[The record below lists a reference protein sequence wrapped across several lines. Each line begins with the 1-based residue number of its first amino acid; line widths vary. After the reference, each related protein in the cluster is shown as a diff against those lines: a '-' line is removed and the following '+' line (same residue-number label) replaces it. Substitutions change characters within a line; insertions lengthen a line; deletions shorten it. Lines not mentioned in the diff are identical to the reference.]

1 MSGFHEVIED
11 KRTMESGDFNAAH
24 RWGLPGVQCPQC
36 GVIWSGAGLQFPSGD
51 ASGLAE
57 RAELED
63 PHLERNFA
71 RFEYLRE
78 LVRPLL
84 PQGVPLGPGTRFG
97 PLVGKAW
104 GKFGPFAWLNPWT
117 LLVRREVLERLRA
130 EGLLGVEGYRT
141 ELRFRQKQTP
151 ELLELEIMPH
161 GRLHPDCVPAEA
173 PSCARCGREGGIMPE
188 EPVLKEDSLPMHL
201 DLFRLV
207 DLPTMLI
214 ATERFVEAVQRL
226 GPSGVAFKALPIR

>member
-1 MSGFHEVIED
+1 MSGFYKVVMDE
-11 KRTMESGDFNAAH
+11 RTLASGDFNAAH

-36 GVIWSGAGLQFPSGD
+36 DAIWSGAGLQFPSGD

-84 PQGVPLGPGTRFG
+84 PQGVPLEPGTEFG
-97 PLVGKAW
+97 PLVGNAW

-117 LLVRREVLERLRA
+117 LLVRREVLEQLRA
-130 EGLLGVEGYRT
+130 EGVRGLEGHRT
-141 ELRFRQKQTP
+141 ALRFRQKQAP
-151 ELLELEIMPH
+151 ELLELELMPH
-161 GRLHPDCVPAEA
+161 GRFHPDCLSEREP
-173 PSCARCGREGGIMPE
+173 PCARCGRKGISMPE
-188 EPVLKEDSLPMHL
+188 QPVLKEDSLPTHL
-201 DLFRLV
+201 DLFRLA
-207 DLPTMLI
+207 DLTTLLI
-214 ATERFVEAVQRL
+214 ATERFAQAVQRL
-226 GPSGVAFKALPIR
+226 GPCGVAFQPLPLR

>member
-1 MSGFHEVIED
+1 MSGFYKVVMDE
-11 KRTMESGDFNAAH
+11 RTLASGDFNAAH

-36 GVIWSGAGLQFPSGD
+36 DAIWGGAGLQFPSGD

-84 PQGVPLGPGTRFG
+84 PQGVPLEPGTEFG
-97 PLVGKAW
+97 PLVGNAW

-117 LLVRREVLERLRA
+117 LLVRREVLERLPA
-130 EGLLGVEGYRT
+130 EGLRGLEGHRT
-141 ELRFRQKQTP
+141 ELRFRQKQSP
-151 ELLELEIMPH
+151 ELLELELMPH
-161 GRLHPDCVPAEA
+161 GRFHPDCLSEREP
-173 PSCARCGREGGIMPE
+173 PCARCGRKGISMPE
-188 EPVLKEDSLPMHL
+188 QPVLKEDSLPTHL
-201 DLFRLV
+201 DLFRLA
-207 DLPTMLI
+207 DLNTLLI
-214 ATERFVEAVQRL
+214 ATERFAQAVQRL
-226 GPSGVAFKALPIR
+226 GPCGVAFQPLPMR